1 MSLSGDGKRTLEE
14 LVGEAKEEEQA
25 IFVGEH
31 KKQRRGGKKEGSEP
45 RSVLETRR
53 SLSPPT
59 STSTLSPS
67 LCGGGGGGSSD
78 TACLAAAAA
87 VSDGPLAKEGGGAE
101 AQRREEWALELQ
113 PITAGLDIGFTSG
126 ERGGLGMEDWEAVF
140 SEPAGSPGQD
150 QTSLHWIMGDV
161 DDPTNFPAL
170 SVGVMKKSRSNETPE
185 NEVSGAL
192 SSSGAASGGSRQQA
206 LFSPVPTE
214 FDDHSAGLGFG
225 GLVDP
230 GSGVGTIGGMD
241 DAPSV
246 CTSTITLPT
255 TPPFSCS
262 NHSSGAGGLS
272 LSSSNSS
279 TSSSRIP
286 PPPPNTVIQDP
297 TFGCQP
303 SHTLFPPP
311 RPATVIPSAPPQAG
325 MCFQEPI
332 VDRPQLFFSNPLLN
346 EQLQLLAPPNPGF
359 FVPAPSFVSS
369 SATHQPLLPPQLF
382 SSRIPTRPPFPH
394 PSGRPDL
401 FLQTSHL
408 AQQSFPS
415 SQSIAYHQ
423 KQRSAS
429 GDDAASQQQEQA
441 LVEQLFKAAKMV
453 EAGESDGAR
462 GILARLNHQLPSPQG
477 KPLIRST
484 FYFKEALNRIL
495 NDAASNSTQSP
506 SPANTHRAFPNPIS
520 CAVESV
526 LKLASLKS
534 FSDVS
539 PILMF
544 TNFTCIQ
551 ALLESL
557 AGADCIHI
565 VDFNVGSGTH
575 WSAFM
580 QELAQRSCTAG
591 GPPMLRISV
600 FVSPE
605 AYHPF
610 DLELA
615 CGTLAFWAARLNIPF
630 EFNVMDLDNFDPVA
644 IRGLVDAP
652 IAVNLPVCSAHN
664 LSPTLLRR
672 VKQLTPKVVI
682 SVDLGRD
689 RSELSFSHH
698 FLHAFQSCMVLLDSI
713 DAAGTS
719 REVAM
724 KIEQFLLWPR
734 IESSVLGRHRASD
747 KMLPWRTLFASAGF
761 VPLQFSSTTELQAVC
776 LLQRVPVRGFHVEK
790 REGSLFLYWQ
800 HQELVS
806 VSAWRC

>member
-1 MSLSGDGKRTLEE
+1 
-14 LVGEAKEEEQA
+14 
-25 IFVGEH
+25 
-31 KKQRRGGKKEGSEP
+31 
-45 RSVLETRR
+45 
-53 SLSPPT
+53 
-59 STSTLSPS
+59 
-67 LCGGGGGGSSD
+67 
-78 TACLAAAAA
+78 
-87 VSDGPLAKEGGGAE
+87 
-101 AQRREEWALELQ
+101 
-113 PITAGLDIGFTSG
+113 
-126 ERGGLGMEDWEAVF
+126 MEDWEAVF
-140 SEPAGSPGQD
+140 SEPASYPGED
-150 QTSLHWIMGDV
+150 QTLLHWTMGDV
-161 DDPTNFPAL
+161 DDPTNF
-170 SVGVMKKSRSNETPE
+170 S
-185 NEVSGAL
+185 AL
-192 SSSGAASGGSRQQA
+192 SSSGAASGGSKQQS
-206 LFSPVPTE
+206 LFFPVPAE
-214 FDDHSAGLGFG
+214 FDDRSAGMGFG

-230 GSGVGTIGGMD
+230 GSGLGTIGGMHE
-241 DAPSV
+241 APSV
-246 CTSTITLPT
+246 CTSTITLPP
-255 TPPFSCS
+255 TPPFSSS
-262 NHSSGAGGLS
+262 NLSSGVGGLS
-272 LSSSNSS
+272 LWSSNSS
-279 TSSSRIP
+279 NSSSRIP
-286 PPPPNTVIQDP
+286 PPLPNTVIRDP

-311 RPATVIPSAPPQAG
+311 RPATVIPSVTAQAA
-325 MCFQEPI
+325 MFFQEPI
-332 VDRPQLFFSNPLLN
+332 VDRPQLFCSNPLLN
-346 EQLQLLAPPNPGF
+346 ERLQLLAPSNPDF
-359 FVPAPSFVSS
+359 FVPVPSVVSAP
-369 SATHQPLLPPQLF
+369 ATHQPLSPPQLL
-382 SSRIPTRPPFPH
+382 SPQIPTIPSFPH

-408 AQQSFPS
+408 AQQSSPS
-415 SQSIAYHQ
+415 SQSIAYHH
-423 KQRSAS
+423 KQRSARPRLAS
-429 GDDAASQQQEQA
+429 GDDAAAQQQEQA
-441 LVEQLFKAAKMV
+441 LVEQLFKATKMV
-453 EAGESDGAR
+453 EAGESYGAR
-462 GILARLNHQLPSPQG
+462 GILARLNHKLPSPHG

-495 NDAASNSTQSP
+495 NDAAPNSTHSP
-506 SPANTHRAFPNPIS
+506 SPANARRAFPNPIT

-526 LKLASLKS
+526 LKLTSLKS

-557 AGADCIHI
+557 DGADCIHI

-630 EFNVMDLDNFDPVA
+630 EFNVMNLDNFDPLA
-644 IRGLVDAP
+644 IRGLIDAP
-652 IAVNLPVCSAHN
+652 IAVNLPVCSALN
-664 LSPTLLRR
+664 LSLTLLRL

-698 FLHAFQSCMVLLDSI
+698 FLHAFQSCVLLLDSI

-719 REVAM
+719 REVAT
-724 KIEQFLLWPR
+724 KIERFLVWPR
-734 IESSVLGRHRASD
+734 IESSVLGRHRAGD
-747 KMLPWRTLFASAGF
+747 KILPWRTLFASAGF